1 MSVLNSIDRISYGK
15 IISLGVFLALLFGV
29 PTTVLLVRQRTQI
42 TSRAYQKPEIMVE
55 SNEPPGPIPTQPPR
69 IGRVFPW
76 VGKVGDVIW
85 VQGFDLGNSP
95 ASKNLTIGGVAI
107 TEADIAG
114 WRDDQIQAIIP
125 AGTKQG
131 GIVEVRVGN
140 HPVSRSLPI
149 VLYDRNTKIKLIKR
163 GNLILALNGG
173 EIAKV
178 QAWTGDENTP
188 TQFVEGEIQ
197 GNPGGETPV
206 FDTAGLPMLTLL
218 LFDRNGTI
226 LPYYVD
232 PVEFG
237 F

>member
-1 MSVLNSIDRISYGK
+1 MSFFDTIDRISYGK

-42 TSRAYQKPEIMVE
+42 TSRAYQKPEVMVE
-55 SNEPPGPIPTQPPR
+55 EQVPPGPIPAQPPR

-76 VGKVGDVIW
+76 VGKVGDIIW
-85 VQGFDLGNSP
+85 IQGFDFGNNP
-95 ASKNLTIGGVAI
+95 ASKSLTIGGVAVG
-107 TEADIAG
+107 EADIAG
-114 WRDDQIQAIIP
+114 WRGDQIQALIP
-125 AGTKQG
+125 VGAKQG
-131 GIVEVRVGN
+131 GSVEVRVGN
-140 HPVSRSLPI
+140 HSVSRSLPI
-149 VLYDRNTKIKLIKR
+149 VLYDRNTKIKLVKR
-163 GNLILALNGG
+163 GKLILALNGG

-178 QAWTGDENTP
+178 QAWTGDENPP
-188 TQFVEGEIQ
+188 TQFGEGEIE

-218 LFDRNGTI
+218 LFDRNGNI

>member
-1 MSVLNSIDRISYGK
+1 MNLLNTIDRISYGK

-42 TSRAYQKPEIMVE
+42 TSRAYQKPEVMVE
-55 SNEPPGPIPTQPPR
+55 QKEPPGPIPAEPSQ

-76 VGKVGDVIW
+76 VGKVGDIIW
-85 VQGFDLGNSP
+85 LQGFHFGNNP
-95 ASKNLTIGGVAI
+95 AAKSLTIGGVAVSDD
-107 TEADIAG
+107 DIAG
-114 WRDDQIQAIIP
+114 WRDDQVQAIIP
-125 AGTKQG
+125 AGAQQG
-131 GIVEVRVGN
+131 GVVEVRVGN
-140 HPVSRSLPI
+140 HPTARSLPI
-149 VLYDRNTKIKLIKR
+149 VLYDRNTKIKLRKQ

-197 GNPGGETPV
+197 GNPGGETSV

-218 LFDRNGTI
+218 LFDRNGNI